1 MRSNSAG
8 FGSAYVVSF
17 NQARPHQ
24 GLGQR
29 IPKPPVPAPASLNQS
44 NQVSAE
50 LVLGGFHHDDHRAAE
65 TGGVVFAEMSERY
78 LTACTSISRCSYM
91 LVFPLTDKEKT
102 PYFCLIAQI
111 SMGRRL
117 KQRVVGSRL
126 CGTPFWFFG
135 SDVPN
140 SQHRPC
146 LPPFPVFCPAASR
159 CCTALLCYA
168 CGVLMSPAA
177 HSGSSASLPRTC

>member
-78 LTACTSISRCSYM
+78 LTHDPEQTFRTNIRRGA
-91 LVFPLTDKEKT
+91 KEWST
-102 PYFCLIAQI
+102 
-111 SMGRRL
+111 
-117 KQRVVGSRL
+117 RVKS
-126 CGTPFWFFG
+126 
-135 SDVPN
+135 
-140 SQHRPC
+140 
-146 LPPFPVFCPAASR
+146 
-159 CCTALLCYA
+159 
-168 CGVLMSPAA
+168 
-177 HSGSSASLPRTC
+177 